1 MLTWI
6 TRDFIT
12 PPLVRSSMPAEPN
25 PTPVPLLQS
34 PAPQILKC
42 PLPTATI
49 NTDSCSPNPS
59 PPLCRS
65 HKLNFQILSC
75 LISLEASNHPIQPG
89 LPLLYAAPFSTLS
102 GIESWTRQSSDLSAL
117 RASTRLPASPDK
129 AAESSTCI
137 CPKCRS
143 EYSISQ
149 IPRSYLCFC
158 GKVENPPHDNP
169 RILTHSCCEICYRPL
184 KNNCG
189 YFCLLLCHPVPSHLA
204 RNLSKRHVFV
214 AKRWMLSCSYKLFS
228 CNNVCNKSL
237 DCGIHNCKQIC
248 HDGTCLLCN
257 GRGVYKCLCGRKV
270 EERGVL

>member
-1 MLTWI
+1 MTSSP
-6 TRDFIT
+6 R
-12 PPLVRSSMPAEPN
+12 PLFVLQCPAEPN

-34 PAPQILKC
+34 PASHILKC

-89 LPLLYAAPFSTLS
+89 LPLLYATPFSTLS
-102 GIESWTRQSSDLSAL
+102 GIQSWTRQSSDLSAL
-117 RASTRLPASPDK
+117 H
-129 AAESSTCI
+129 
-137 CPKCRS
+137 
-143 EYSISQ
+143 SISQ

-158 GKVENPPHDNP
+158 GKVENPPLDNP
-169 RILTHSCCEICYRPL
+169 RILPHSCCAICDRPL

-189 YFCLLLCHPVPSHLA
+189 YFCLLLCHPVPAHLA

-214 AKRWMLSCSYKLFS
+214 AKRWMLSCGYKLFS

-257 GRGVYKCLCGRKV
+257 AHGVYKCLCGRKV
-270 EERGVL
+270 EARGVL